1 VEAGMRLEEL
11 GVVPGAVLPVAALA
25 DHLRLGTAFEGAPL
39 QAGLLESHLRAALAA
54 VEGRIGKALILRRF
68 RLGLERWRGDG
79 AQALPVA
86 PVAALVE
93 VALVGADG
101 GRVVLE
107 PARFRL
113 VADTH
118 RPKLAAVAGALPV
131 IATGGAVEITFEAGF
146 GAAWADV
153 PPDLAQAVML
163 LAAEFYEM
171 RHDVGDRANGL
182 PLAVQVLLERW
193 RTVRVLGGGGA

>member
-1 VEAGMRLEEL
+1 MRLEEL
-11 GVVPGAVLPVAALA
+11 GAVPGAVLPVAALA

-39 QAGLLESHLRAALAA
+39 QAALLESQLRAALAA

-68 RLGLERWRGDG
+68 KLVLERWRGDG
-79 AQALPVA
+79 AQALPLA
-86 PVAALVE
+86 PVAAVVE
-93 VALVGADG
+93 VALLGADG
-101 GRVVLE
+101 ARVVLE

-118 RPKLAAVAGALPV
+118 RPKLVAVSGALPA
-131 IATGGAVEITFEAGF
+131 IATGGAVEIRFDAGF

-163 LAAEFYEM
+163 LAAEFYET
-171 RHDVGDRANGL
+171 RHDAGDRTGGL
-182 PLAVQVLLERW
+182 PLAVQALTERW

>member
-1 VEAGMRLEEL
+1 MRLEEL
-11 GVVPGAVLPVAALA
+11 GAVPGAVLPVAALA

-39 QAGLLESHLRAALAA
+39 QAGLLESHLRAAMAA

-68 RLGLERWRGDG
+68 RLWLEAWRGDG
-79 AQALPVA
+79 VQALPVA

-93 VALVGADG
+93 VALIGADG
-101 GRVVLE
+101 VRAVLE

-118 RPKLAAVAGALPV
+118 RPKLMAVGGALPMV
-131 IATGGAVEITFEAGF
+131 PTGGGVEITFDAGF
-146 GAAWADV
+146 GAVWVDV

-163 LAAEFYEM
+163 LAAEFYEA
-171 RHDVGDRANGL
+171 RHDAGDRAGGL
-182 PLAVQVLLERW
+182 PLAVQTLIERW
-193 RTVRVLGGGGA
+193 RIVRVLGGGGA

>member
-1 VEAGMRLEEL
+1 MRLEEL
-11 GVVPGAVLPVAALA
+11 GGVPGAVLPVAALA

-68 RLGLERWRGDG
+68 RLGLEGWRGAE
-79 AQALPVA
+79 AQALPLA

-101 GRVVLE
+101 VRVVLE

-118 RPKLAAVAGALPV
+118 RPKLVAVAGALPV

-146 GAAWADV
+146 GGAWADV

-163 LAAEFYEM
+163 LAAEVYEM
-171 RHDVGDRANGL
+171 RHDAGDRASGL